1 MEVEPSRIL
10 LVEDDPLNVELFQ
23 LALESYNF
31 VNQIDILDDGAQ
43 ALQYLLGEEGSLPNR
58 PLPDLVLLD
67 LKLPKINGFQ
77 VLQAIRAHPRTRDL
91 VVVILAASKDDKELN
106 ACYALGVS
114 QCVTKPLGFEKFISI
129 VRQIGWCWVLL
140 KTPPLLPPEF

>member
-10 LVEDDPLNVELFQ
+10 LVEDEPLNVELFR

-31 VNQIDILDDGAQ
+31 INQIDILEDGEQ
-43 ALQYLLGEEGSLPNR
+43 ALHYLLGKEGSPPDR

-77 VLQAIRAHPRTRDL
+77 VLQTIRAHPRTRDL
-91 VVVILAASKDDKELN
+91 AVVVLASSTDDKDLN

-114 QCVTKPLGFEKFISI
+114 QCVVKPLGFEKFITI
-129 VRQIGWCWVLL
+129 VRQIGFSWVLL
-140 KTPPLLPPEF
+140 KKPPLLPPEF